1 MRKTENRKQK
11 FTRRSDNKGGTEI
24 LFGWL
29 RKCACIL
36 LLVSFDGIAYSDSN
50 DLVRV
55 SQIIATKFD
64 PSSLLAAE
72 SSEYEEEP
80 DLLDIQMPTLR
91 NLPVYYTLQPAEVP
105 AKNFASAVKNET
117 SQTNPPSANTSS
129 GQLERQ
135 LRNDRISPPNP
146 PQRDNKSDELRQL
159 IEQIR
164 SVKIGSA
171 STNPVEPHQPPQQPV
186 ETASP
191 TAHEPA
197 APAVAAEPAIQ
208 EATAELHTEATA
220 GVISEQTLQK
230 VAEQLKD
237 ANNIANP
244 LELAEILFKSGRTAL
259 AGLCYKKALASIG
272 ADDPNLAG
280 ERAWILFQIGNCLR
294 DEDPNTA
301 KESYAEL
308 IRTYPQSPWAQP
320 AKVRHGLL
328 EWYQADKPG
337 ELIRQFNRSNP
348 KQPE

>member
-1 MRKTENRKQK
+1 MPKTENRKQK
-11 FTRRSDNKGGTEI
+11 FTRRSDNEGGTEI

-29 RKCACIL
+29 KICACIL
-36 LLVSFDGIAYSDSN
+36 LLASFDSIAYSDSN

-64 PSSLLAAE
+64 PSSLLATQ
-72 SSEYEEEP
+72 SSEGEEEP
-80 DLLDIQMPTLR
+80 DLLDIHTPTLG
-91 NLPVYYTLQPAEVP
+91 NLPVYYTLQPAEAP
-105 AKNFASAVKNET
+105 AKNFASNVKDKT
-117 SQTNPPSANTSS
+117 SQISPPSVNTSS
-129 GQLERQ
+129 GPLERQ

-146 PQRDNKSDELRQL
+146 PQRDNKRDNKLDELRQL

-164 SVKIGSA
+164 SVKIEPA
-171 STNPVEPHQPPQQPV
+171 STNPIEPHPPPQQPV

-191 TAHEPA
+191 TAPEPA
-197 APAVAAEPAIQ
+197 VNTAAEPAIQ

-237 ANNIANP
+237 PNNIANP

-280 ERAWILFQIGNCLR
+280 ERAWILFQIGNCFR
-294 DEDPNTA
+294 DDDPNTA

-337 ELIRQFNRSNP
+337 ELIRQFNRPNP
-348 KQPE
+348 